1 MKVLENNKQKQIS
14 VILIISSFVVSI
26 IYSYFLSFTE
36 RGLPLSDWFNIA
48 INLLWFCI
56 LAWLAAQVHFEKK
69 SAKGNL
75 LFFACVLALLT
86 GFDLFEE
93 DGSLLLAGIS
103 TMQALF
109 LFGAYFLVP
118 NSFESKSIE

>member
-1 MKVLENNKQKQIS
+1 MKNNTQKQLS
-14 VILIISSFVVSI
+14 VILIIMSFVVSI

-36 RGLPLSDWFNIA
+36 RGLPLTDWFNIA
-48 INLLWFCI
+48 INGMWFCI
-56 LAWLAAQVHFEKK
+56 LAWIAAQVYFEKN
-69 SAKGNL
+69 SAKGSL
-75 LFFACVLALLT
+75 LFFACVVALLI

-109 LFGAYFLVP
+109 LFGAYLLVP
-118 NSFESKSIE
+118 NSNDSGSTE